1 MTHGMNIYTLLDD
14 AVRGFGG
21 AAEEGCIGGS
31 DRQRPVTGLHD
42 AGGECRCLF
51 GVGVGPTELGAGAK
65 QETMV
70 IDNGSTQAGVRNKM
84 RNNVLRFG
92 YGHAAVTLRSSS

>member
-1 MTHGMNIYTLLDD
+1 MAITATASRTLEALPGRYMTHGMNIYTLLDD

-65 QETMV
+65 QETE
-70 IDNGSTQAGVRNKM
+70 
-84 RNNVLRFG
+84 VLPVVQTKF
-92 YGHAAVTLRSSS
+92 LIL